1 MELRKGCEVKRK
13 TLNPVVSPEM
23 KQVGTAEALSGAASN
38 RERRTKTSAAP
49 RPGVADGIEQ
59 HMMTKN

>member
-1 MELRKGCEVKRK
+1 MELRKGCEVKRQ
-13 TLNPVVSPEM
+13 TLNPVVSPEI

-38 RERRTKTSAAP
+38 REWRAKTSAAL

>member
-1 MELRKGCEVKRK
+1 MELRKGCEVKRR

-23 KQVGTAEALSGAASN
+23 KQVGMAEALSGAASN
-38 RERRTKTSAAP
+38 RERRAKTSAAL

-59 HMMTKN
+59 HMMTRN

>member
-13 TLNPVVSPEM
+13 TLNPVVSPEI
-23 KQVGTAEALSGAASN
+23 KQVGMAEALSGAASK
-38 RERRTKTSAAP
+38 REWRAKTSAAL